1 MFHERTTDVAAAA
14 FQSIH
19 EEQTPMRWNDRWPAE
34 DVYEEEEEFVSVEKV
49 DGSYVIRTSPYP
61 FRPERGNFK
70 RREKNI
76 STNLEDSV
84 DSGEKRTTSSKADHM
99 AKFTYFLNPASR
111 PELMNYKM
119 SRKDK
124 KHSETY
130 YELMK
135 RKQKELESSI
145 TTITTMAQRSKI
157 EATKMDRSDTTIS
170 KQEED
175 PEKKIEIQRLMDRRR
190 DSKLLRKIREKSAQR
205 RKKLAPEPSPK
216 MQPFRDATRVNDNF
230 ENFEKKRKIDTGE
243 TAPSS
248 SKPDYGNDGN
258 LNKSTSDAKML
269 ENKENQI
276 VLKSDTRTFLVTK
289 VDEEVPI
296 KLKNIDMVY
305 SCGNVRKIDTRNNKT
320 FIVPNKV
327 QVDRINDQI
336 YEKSRSNARYNEQ
349 LKKSKNENFNILKSL
364 TKSDKSKGEFQEHP
378 SNILI
383 PNTSFLHGYRK
394 SQKNTL

>member
-1 MFHERTTDVAAAA
+1 
-14 FQSIH
+14 
-19 EEQTPMRWNDRWPAE
+19 MRWNDRWPAE
-34 DVYEEEEEFVSVEKV
+34 DDYEEEEEFVSVEKV

-76 STNLEDSV
+76 SSNLEDCV
-84 DSGEKRTTSSKADHM
+84 DSGERRTTSSKADHM
-99 AKFTYFLNPASR
+99 AKFTYFLNPTSR

-157 EATKMDRSDTTIS
+157 EDRIEAAKMDRSNTTIS

-175 PEKKIEIQRLMDRRR
+175 PEKKTEVQRIMDRRR

-216 MQPFRDATRVNDNF
+216 MQPFRSPTRVNDNF
-230 ENFEKKRKIDTGE
+230 EYFEKKRKIDTGE

-258 LNKSTSDAKML
+258 LNKSTSDVKML

-305 SCGNVRKIDTRNNKT
+305 SYENVRKIDTRNSKT
-320 FIVPNKV
+320 FVVPNKV
-327 QVDRINDQI
+327 QVDGLNDQI
-336 YEKSRSNARYNEQ
+336 SEKSRSNARYNEK

-364 TKSDKSKGEFQEHP
+364 TKSDRSKGEFQEHP

-383 PNTSFLHGYRK
+383 PNASFLHGYRK
-394 SQKNTL
+394 SQKRTL